1 MEPRRAGAGVRGPFP
16 QRVGS
21 RKQEVSCVRSFQ
33 EGHADRRLEVSR
45 RILPQGWRGQE
56 VVLVVGHPLGMLM
69 PVNQG
74 LREAGPLRAV
84 VPGRISRMPMIPQSM
99 RSQPEPLR
107 QGGSGKEEES
117 GGERLAERHARIVTH
132 RSVAVKRSTA
142 APECAA
148 AP

>member
-33 EGHADRRLEVSR
+33 ECHAARRLEVSR
-45 RILPQGWRGQE
+45 RILPQWWRGQE

-69 PVNQG
+69 PVDQG
-74 LREAGPLRAV
+74 LREAGPLRA
-84 VPGRISRMPMIPQSM
+84 VPGRISRMPMIPQGM

-107 QGGSGKEEES
+107 HRGNGKEEES
-117 GGERLAERHARIVTH
+117 GGERLAERHAWIVAH
-132 RSVAVKRSTA
+132 RSVAVKPLPQPRNV
-142 APECAA
+142 P
-148 AP
+148 